1 MISLLVTHLILIPY
15 FPLGVISFLLRVGE
29 YISNDRLMIYVTDI
43 NDFTLRDKDLPVLP
57 EDKHGIDAYFN
68 S

>member
-15 FPLGVISFLLRVGE
+15 FPLGVIRLLLGE